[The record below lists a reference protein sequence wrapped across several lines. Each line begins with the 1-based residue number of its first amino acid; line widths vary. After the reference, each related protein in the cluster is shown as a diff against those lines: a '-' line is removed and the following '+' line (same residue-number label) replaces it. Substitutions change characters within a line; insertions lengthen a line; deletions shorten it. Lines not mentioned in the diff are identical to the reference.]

1 MDPFPEEI
9 PWVCN
14 LVVWAVMTA
23 AVSQSYN
30 LKYAE
35 ASCRYI
41 LSFSPSGPAFGMWF
55 AIWTA
60 VVASVGTQAV
70 LYALDD
76 ERPFAPPEA
85 SALLSFA
92 FAAASLWA
100 PFFSDNS
107 PGGYWCAAAA
117 LATCAA
123 LAVAA
128 SVVDSVYGPRT
139 AVSFFLVHP
148 AFALM
153 AGWTCLACCLSVGI
167 ALRATAER
175 SEGDAK
181 VEAPC
186 DNRSLYYD
194 ILTPNPDFPHDST
207 VVPLAL
213 SAVLCVVSVIV
224 CDPLLLIPVA
234 WGVYFMHPSW
244 WNRIALLLLAI
255 SATVAAALS

>member
-1 MDPFPEEI
+1 M
-9 PWVCN
+9 CN
-14 LVVWAVMTA
+14 LVTWAVVTA
-23 AVSQSYN
+23 VVSRSYN

-35 ASCRYI
+35 VSCRYI

-76 ERPFAPPEA
+76 EHPFAPPEA

-92 FAAASLWA
+92 FAAACLWP
-100 PFFSDNS
+100 PFFSDDS

-117 LATCAA
+117 LAACAA

-128 SVVDSVYGPRT
+128 SVVDSVDGPRT
-139 AVSFFLVHP
+139 AVSYFLVHP

-175 SEGDAK
+175 SEVDAR

-186 DNRSLYYD
+186 DYRSLYYD
-194 ILTPNPDFPHDST
+194 ILTHSPDWKHGST

-213 SAVLCVVSVIV
+213 SVALCVVSVIV

-234 WGVYFMHPSW
+234 WGVYFMHPSC
-244 WNRIALLLLAI
+244 WNKIALLLLAI